1 MTVRIFGSGSVYEG
15 GTGVPPVNHAQDA
28 RATTKRTHYRLL
40 GSSLFS
46 FLLAVVF
53 FAATTRALS
62 YVSKDAAMNTQDDRA
77 ADREAIRAH
86 IDSIF
91 RAFIKKDTAAL
102 RATHAQNWLGYLEGS
117 RTMIRGLDGYMDNVY
132 VDPNSPYGMKS
143 YKMREFDMIFKGD
156 AAFVCFVADVEANTP
171 NGPFHRVLRI
181 SDFYTKQ
188 NGQWI
193 QTGSDTELHPESTQ
207 ESIEAQM
214 QVPRALPDQ
223 MKKRLLDARE
233 AVWRA
238 YFAGDSSTLEKLIPE
253 ETVAIEAGDNN
264 TWSDRRAILDGSAN
278 FAKSGGKL
286 LKLEFP
292 KTEIQV
298 YGYTAV
304 VYSNYSYE
312 LETGGQRI
320 TQAGRVTEV
329 FVLRKGQWVNPGWH
343 MDSGK

>member
-1 MTVRIFGSGSVYEG
+1 MTLR
-15 GTGVPPVNHAQDA
+15 TLAL
-28 RATTKRTHYRLL
+28 RAL

-46 FLLAVVF
+46 FVLAVAF
-53 FAATTRALS
+53 FAATTPANS
-62 YVSKDAAMNTQDDRA
+62 SAEKDASVIIQNDRA

-91 RAFIKKDTAAL
+91 QAFIKKDIAAL
-102 RATHAQNWLGYLEGS
+102 RATHAKNWLGYLEGS
-117 RTMIRGLDGYMDNVY
+117 REMIKGIDGYMDWNQ
-132 VDPNSPYGMKS
+132 VDPRSPYGMKS

-156 AAFVCFVADVEANTP
+156 AAFVCFVAEVESITP

-188 NGQWI
+188 DGKWI
-193 QTGSDTELHPESTQ
+193 QSGSDTALHQ
-207 ESIEAQM
+207 ESVEEQLAA
-214 QVPRALPDQ
+214 PRPLGDQ

-238 YFAGDSSTLEKLIPE
+238 YFAGDRATLEKLIPD
-253 ETVAIEAGDNN
+253 ETLAIEAGDNN
-264 TWSDRRAILDGSAN
+264 WSNRQTILDGSAQ
-278 FAKSGGKL
+278 FAKGGGKL

-298 YGYTAV
+298 YGFTAL
-304 VYSNYSYE
+304 VYSNYAYE
-312 LETGGQRI
+312 LEVGGQHI
-320 TQAGRVTEV
+320 NQSGRVTEV

>member
-1 MTVRIFGSGSVYEG
+1 MVLKLSCGNRFQISLQLMGVTSMTFRIFGC
-15 GTGVPPVNHAQDA
+15 
-28 RATTKRTHYRLL
+28 
-40 GSSLFS
+40 SLFS
-46 FLLAVVF
+46 FVLGVALFTTTLSIVGVVGK
-53 FAATTRALS
+53 A
-62 YVSKDAAMNTQDDRA
+62 AAMNIQDDRA
-77 ADREAIRAH
+77 ADRKAISAH

-91 RAFIKKDTAAL
+91 QAFIRKDAAAL

-117 RTMIRGLDGYMDNVY
+117 RTMIKGIDGYMDWNQ
-132 VDPNSPYGMKS
+132 VDPKSPYGMKS

-156 AAFVCFVADVEANTP
+156 AAFVCFVADVESVTP

-193 QTGSDTELHPESTQ
+193 QNGSDTALHPESMEEQ
-207 ESIEAQM
+207 LQ
-214 QVPRALPDQ
+214 ALRPLPEQ

-238 YFAGDSSTLEKLIPE
+238 YFTGDRATLERLIPE
-253 ETVAIEAGDNN
+253 ETIAIDPGGS
-264 TWSDRRAILDGSAN
+264 TWSNRQAILDGAVE

-298 YGYTAV
+298 YGNTAV

-312 LETGGQRI
+312 LETGGQQI
-320 TQAGRVTEV
+320 NQAGRVTEV